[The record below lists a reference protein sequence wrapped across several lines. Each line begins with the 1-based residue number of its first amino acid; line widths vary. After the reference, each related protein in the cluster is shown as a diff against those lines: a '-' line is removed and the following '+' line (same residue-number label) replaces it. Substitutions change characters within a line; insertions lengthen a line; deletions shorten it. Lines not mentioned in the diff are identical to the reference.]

1 MNMKRLFLCSSFAD
15 VANLLIDF
23 ANEDLKGK
31 IIAFIPT
38 ASLTESIRFYVK
50 TGKKA
55 LEKVGMIVEEV
66 EITQF
71 SNEEISSILH
81 KCDYIYITGGNTFF
95 LLQELKR
102 KGVDKIISE
111 QVKSGK
117 LYIGESAGAII
128 ASPDTEYMKNV
139 NFDPIEKA
147 PELEDYSS
155 LGLVDFY
162 TIPHYGN
169 FPFKK
174 KKVKKV
180 IQLYNEKLQLI
191 PISNKQAIFIE
202 DSNIQIKDAR

>member
-1 MNMKRLFLCSSFAD
+1 MKRLFLCLSFAD

-174 KKVKKV
+174 KGEKV

>member
-1 MNMKRLFLCSSFAD
+1 MKRLFLCSSFAD

-55 LEKVGMIVEEV
+55 LEKLGMIVEEV

-71 SNEEISSILH
+71 SNEKISSILH

-174 KKVKKV
+174 KGEKV

>member
-1 MNMKRLFLCSSFAD
+1 MKRLFLCSSFAD

-174 KKVKKV
+174 KGEKV

-202 DSNIQIKDAR
+202 DSNIQLKDAR

>member
-38 ASLTESIRFYVK
+38 ASLTESIRLYVK

-174 KKVKKV
+174 KGEKV

>member
-1 MNMKRLFLCSSFAD
+1 MKRLFLCSSFAD

-162 TIPHYGN
+162 TIPHNGY
-169 FPFKK
+169 FPFNKK
-174 KKVKKV
+174 GAKV

-191 PISNKQAIFIE
+191 PISNKQAFFIE

>member
-1 MNMKRLFLCSSFAD
+1 MKRLFLCSSFAD

-23 ANEDLKGK
+23 ANENLKGK

-38 ASLTESIRFYVK
+38 ASLTESTRFYVK

-174 KKVKKV
+174 KGEKV

>member
-1 MNMKRLFLCSSFAD
+1 MKRLFLCSSFAD

-31 IIAFIPT
+31 IIAFKPN
-38 ASLTESIRFYVK
+38 ANLTESIRFYVK

-174 KKVKKV
+174 KGEKV

>member
-1 MNMKRLFLCSSFAD
+1 MKRLFLCSSFAD

-66 EITQF
+66 EITPF

-174 KKVKKV
+174 KGEKV

>member
-1 MNMKRLFLCSSFAD
+1 MKRLFLCSSFAD

-81 KCDYIYITGGNTFF
+81 RCDYIYITGGNTFF

-174 KKVKKV
+174 KGEKV
-180 IQLYNEKLQLI
+180 IQLYSEKLQLI

>member
-1 MNMKRLFLCSSFAD
+1 MKRLFLCSSFAD

-139 NFDPIEKA
+139 NFAPIEKA

-174 KKVKKV
+174 KGEKV

>member
-1 MNMKRLFLCSSFAD
+1 MKRLFLCSSFAD

-139 NFDPIEKA
+139 NFDPIKKA

-174 KKVKKV
+174 KGEKV

-202 DSNIQIKDAR
+202 DSNIQIKDAK

>member
-1 MNMKRLFLCSSFAD
+1 MKRLFLCSSFAD

-128 ASPDTEYMKNV
+128 ASTDTEYMKNV

-174 KKVKKV
+174 KGEKV

>member
-1 MNMKRLFLCSSFAD
+1 MKRLFLCSSFAD

-38 ASLTESIRFYVK
+38 ASLTEPIRFYVK

-174 KKVKKV
+174 KGEKV

>member
-1 MNMKRLFLCSSFAD
+1 MKRLFLCSSFAD

-139 NFDPIEKA
+139 NFDPIKKA

-174 KKVKKV
+174 KCEKV

>member
-1 MNMKRLFLCSSFAD
+1 MNKKRLFLCSSFAD

-155 LGLVDFY
+155 LGVVDFY

-174 KKVKKV
+174 KGEKV

>member
-1 MNMKRLFLCSSFAD
+1 MKRLFLCSSFAD

-55 LEKVGMIVEEV
+55 LEKVGMIVKEV

-174 KKVKKV
+174 KGEKV

>member
-1 MNMKRLFLCSSFAD
+1 MKRLFLCSSFAD

-174 KKVKKV
+174 KGEKV

-191 PISNKQAIFIE
+191 PISNTQAIFIE

>member
-1 MNMKRLFLCSSFAD
+1 MKRLFLCSSFAD

-38 ASLTESIRFYVK
+38 ASLTEPIRFYVK

-139 NFDPIEKA
+139 NFDPIKKA

-174 KKVKKV
+174 KGEKV

-202 DSNIQIKDAR
+202 DSNIQIKDAK

>member
-1 MNMKRLFLCSSFAD
+1 MKRLFLCSSFAD

-102 KGVDKIISE
+102 KGVDKIRSE

-174 KKVKKV
+174 KGEKV

>member
-1 MNMKRLFLCSSFAD
+1 MKRLFLCSSFAD

-55 LEKVGMIVEEV
+55 LEKLGMIVEEV

-71 SNEEISSILH
+71 SNEKISSILH

-139 NFDPIEKA
+139 NFDPIKKA

-174 KKVKKV
+174 KGEKV

>member
-1 MNMKRLFLCSSFAD
+1 MKRLFLCSSFAD

-128 ASPDTEYMKNV
+128 ASPDTEYMKDV

-174 KKVKKV
+174 KGEKV

>member
-1 MNMKRLFLCSSFAD
+1 
-15 VANLLIDF
+15 
-23 ANEDLKGK
+23 
-31 IIAFIPT
+31 
-38 ASLTESIRFYVK
+38 
-50 TGKKA
+50 
-55 LEKVGMIVEEV
+55 MIVEEV

-139 NFDPIEKA
+139 NFDPIKKA
-147 PELEDYSS
+147 PDLEDYSS

-174 KKVKKV
+174 KGEKV

>member
-1 MNMKRLFLCSSFAD
+1 MKRLFLCSSFAD

-147 PELEDYSS
+147 PKLEDYSS

-174 KKVKKV
+174 KGEKV

>member
-1 MNMKRLFLCSSFAD
+1 MKRLFLCSSFAD

-162 TIPHYGN
+162 AIPHYGN

-174 KKVKKV
+174 KGEKV

>member
-1 MNMKRLFLCSSFAD
+1 MKRLFLCSSFAD

-139 NFDPIEKA
+139 NFDPIKKA

-174 KKVKKV
+174 KGEKV

-191 PISNKQAIFIE
+191 PISNKQAILIE